1 MGFLRLNSVSQ
12 LAESKETTYY
22 KQKVLERDLKID
34 ELGKLLEN
42 RNKQIKDLNE
52 QIQRLKAEKFVNSTE
67 EDIIKKILSYYAK
80 GYQFSLILEKLRFNA
95 YDVDIEKIKTICNN
109 LDDLDNSFILY
120 YKEQVEAY
128 EKSIKINPELLKEN
142 SLKTYEKLI
151 NDAFEDLSKVET
163 IEEKVKIRSEIK
175 DLLDKRGNV
184 FKNITNN
191 TENMQNIKEVEA
203 VMQDFNTAQK
213 KLEDNLVMIDF
224 SKIQVLQ

>member
-1 MGFLRLNSVSQ
+1 M
-12 LAESKETTYY
+12 AESKETTYY
-22 KQKVLERDLKID
+22 KQRVLERDLKIN

-52 QIQRLKAEKFVNSTE
+52 QIQRFKAEKFVNSTE

-120 YKEQVEAY
+120 YREQVDAY

-163 IEEKVKIRSEIK
+163 IEEKVKVRSEIK

-191 TENMQNIKEVEA
+191 TENVQNIKEVEA

-224 SKIQVLQ
+224 SKIKVLQ

>member
-1 MGFLRLNSVSQ
+1 M
-12 LAESKETTYY
+12 AESKETTYY
-22 KQKVLERDLKID
+22 KQRVLERDLKID

-95 YDVDIEKIKTICNN
+95 YDVDIENIKTICNN
-109 LDDLDNSFILY
+109 LEDLDTSFILY

>member
-1 MGFLRLNSVSQ
+1 MRQ

-22 KQKVLERDLKID
+22 KQRVLERDLKID

-95 YDVDIEKIKTICNN
+95 YDVDVEKIRSICLN
-109 LDDLDNSFILY
+109 LDDLENTYILY

-128 EKSIKINPELLKEN
+128 EKSIKINPELLKDN
-142 SLKTYEKLI
+142 LIQRYQLLI
-151 NDAFEDLSKVET
+151 NDVSEDLSKTES
-163 IEEKVKIRSEIK
+163 IDEKRKLRQEMNLHMDKLNNVLHCLEIG
-175 DLLDKRGNV
+175 RTHV
-184 FKNITNN
+184 
-191 TENMQNIKEVEA
+191 
-203 VMQDFNTAQK
+203 
-213 KLEDNLVMIDF
+213 
-224 SKIQVLQ
+224 

>member
-1 MGFLRLNSVSQ
+1 VSQ

-22 KQKVLERDLKID
+22 KQRVLERDLKID

-109 LDDLDNSFILY
+109 LDDLDNGFILY

-191 TENMQNIKEVEA
+191 TENVQNIKEVEA

-213 KLEDNLVMIDF
+213 KLEDNLVVIDF
-224 SKIQVLQ
+224 SKVQVLQ

>member
-1 MGFLRLNSVSQ
+1 MSQ

-22 KQKVLERDLKID
+22 KQRVLERDLKIN

-109 LDDLDNSFILY
+109 LDDLDNGFILY
-120 YKEQVEAY
+120 YKEQVDAY

-191 TENMQNIKEVEA
+191 TENVQNIKEVEA

-224 SKIQVLQ
+224 SKVKVLQ

>member
-1 MGFLRLNSVSQ
+1 MAV
-12 LAESKETTYY
+12 SKETTYY
-22 KQKVLERDLKID
+22 KQRVLERDLKID

-120 YKEQVEAY
+120 YREQVEAY

-191 TENMQNIKEVEA
+191 TENVQNIKEVEA

>member
-1 MGFLRLNSVSQ
+1 MAQ
-12 LAESKETTYY
+12 SKETTYY
-22 KQKVLERDLKID
+22 KQRVLERDLKID

-52 QIQRLKAEKFVNSTE
+52 QIQRLKTEKFVDSTE

-120 YKEQVEAY
+120 YKEQVDAY

-191 TENMQNIKEVEA
+191 TENVQNIKEVEA

-213 KLEDNLVMIDF
+213 KLEDNLVVIDF
-224 SKIQVLQ
+224 SKVQVLQ

>member
-1 MGFLRLNSVSQ
+1 MAQ
-12 LAESKETTYY
+12 SKETTYY
-22 KQKVLERDLKID
+22 KQRVLERDLKIN

-52 QIQRLKAEKFVNSTE
+52 QIQRLKSEKFVNSTE

-191 TENMQNIKEVEA
+191 TENVQNIKEVEA

>member
-1 MGFLRLNSVSQ
+1 MAQ
-12 LAESKETTYY
+12 SKETTYY
-22 KQKVLERDLKID
+22 RQRVLERDLKIN

-52 QIQRLKAEKFVNSTE
+52 QIQRLKAEKFVHSTE

-191 TENMQNIKEVEA
+191 TENVQNIKEVEA

-224 SKIQVLQ
+224 SKVQVLQ

>member
-1 MGFLRLNSVSQ
+1 MSQ

-22 KQKVLERDLKID
+22 KQRVLERDLKID

-95 YDVDIEKIKTICNN
+95 YDVDIEKIRSICLN
-109 LDDLDNSFILY
+109 LDDLENTYILY

-128 EKSIKINPELLKEN
+128 EKSIKINPELLKDN
-142 SLKTYEKLI
+142 LIQRYQLLI
-151 NDAFEDLSKVET
+151 NDVSEDLSKTESIDEKRKLRQEMNLHMDKLNNVLKVISSSNDILETSREVEN
-163 IEEKVKIRSEIK
+163 IKNEIKSSVKIISF
-175 DLLDKRGNV
+175 DKS
-184 FKNITNN
+184 
-191 TENMQNIKEVEA
+191 
-203 VMQDFNTAQK
+203 
-213 KLEDNLVMIDF
+213 KLT
-224 SKIQVLQ
+224 KA

>member
-1 MGFLRLNSVSQ
+1 MSQ

-22 KQKVLERDLKID
+22 KQRVLERDLKID

-109 LDDLDNSFILY
+109 LDDLDNGFILY

-191 TENMQNIKEVEA
+191 TENVQNIKEVEA

-213 KLEDNLVMIDF
+213 KLEDNLVVIDF
-224 SKIQVLQ
+224 SKIKVLQ

>member
-1 MGFLRLNSVSQ
+1 MSQ
-12 LAESKETTYY
+12 LAQSKETTYY
-22 KQKVLERDLKID
+22 RQRVLERDLKIN

-52 QIQRLKAEKFVNSTE
+52 QIQRLKAEKFVHSTE

-191 TENMQNIKEVEA
+191 TENVQNIKEVEA

-224 SKIQVLQ
+224 SKVQVLQ

>member
-1 MGFLRLNSVSQ
+1 M
-12 LAESKETTYY
+12 AESKETTYY
-22 KQKVLERDLKID
+22 KQRVLERDLKID

-191 TENMQNIKEVEA
+191 TENVQNIKEVEA

-224 SKIQVLQ
+224 SKIKVLQ

>member
-1 MGFLRLNSVSQ
+1 M
-12 LAESKETTYY
+12 
-22 KQKVLERDLKID
+22 
-34 ELGKLLEN
+34 
-42 RNKQIKDLNE
+42 
-52 QIQRLKAEKFVNSTE
+52 
-67 EDIIKKILSYYAK
+67 
-80 GYQFSLILEKLRFNA
+80 
-95 YDVDIEKIKTICNN
+95 
-109 LDDLDNSFILY
+109 DNSFILY

>member
-1 MGFLRLNSVSQ
+1 M
-12 LAESKETTYY
+12 AESKETTYY
-22 KQKVLERDLKID
+22 KQRVLERDLKID

-191 TENMQNIKEVEA
+191 TENVQNIKEVEA

-224 SKIQVLQ
+224 SKVKVLQ

>member
-1 MGFLRLNSVSQ
+1 M
-12 LAESKETTYY
+12 
-22 KQKVLERDLKID
+22 
-34 ELGKLLEN
+34 
-42 RNKQIKDLNE
+42 
-52 QIQRLKAEKFVNSTE
+52 
-67 EDIIKKILSYYAK
+67 
-80 GYQFSLILEKLRFNA
+80 RFNA

-191 TENMQNIKEVEA
+191 TENVQNIKEVEA

>member
-1 MGFLRLNSVSQ
+1 M
-12 LAESKETTYY
+12 AESKETTYY
-22 KQKVLERDLKID
+22 KQRVLERDLKID

-128 EKSIKINPELLKEN
+128 EKGIKINPELLKEN

-191 TENMQNIKEVEA
+191 TENVQNIKEVEA

-213 KLEDNLVMIDF
+213 KLEDNLVVIDF

>member
-1 MGFLRLNSVSQ
+1 MSQ

-22 KQKVLERDLKID
+22 KQRVLERDLKID

-191 TENMQNIKEVEA
+191 TENVQNIKEVEA

-224 SKIQVLQ
+224 SKIKVLQ

>member
-1 MGFLRLNSVSQ
+1 VSQ

-52 QIQRLKAEKFVNSTE
+52 QIQRLKAEKFVNSAE

-191 TENMQNIKEVEA
+191 TENVQNIKEVEA

>member
-1 MGFLRLNSVSQ
+1 MAQ
-12 LAESKETTYY
+12 SKETTYY
-22 KQKVLERDLKID
+22 KQRVLERDLKID

-42 RNKQIKDLNE
+42 RNKQIKDLNK

-109 LDDLDNSFILY
+109 LDDLDNGFILY

-191 TENMQNIKEVEA
+191 TENVRNIKEVEA

>member
-1 MGFLRLNSVSQ
+1 MSQ

-22 KQKVLERDLKID
+22 KQRVLERDLKID
-34 ELGKLLEN
+34 ELGKLLES

-191 TENMQNIKEVEA
+191 TENVQNIKEVEA

-224 SKIQVLQ
+224 SKIKVLQ

>member
-1 MGFLRLNSVSQ
+1 M
-12 LAESKETTYY
+12 AESKETTYY
-22 KQKVLERDLKID
+22 KQRVLERDLKID
-34 ELGKLLEN
+34 DLGKLLEN

-120 YKEQVEAY
+120 YREQVEAY

-163 IEEKVKIRSEIK
+163 IEGKVKIRSEIK

-191 TENMQNIKEVEA
+191 TENVQNIKEVEA

-213 KLEDNLVMIDF
+213 KLEDNLVVIDF

>member
-1 MGFLRLNSVSQ
+1 M
-12 LAESKETTYY
+12 AESKETTYY
-22 KQKVLERDLKID
+22 KQRVLERDLKIE

-191 TENMQNIKEVEA
+191 TENVQNIKEVEA

-224 SKIQVLQ
+224 SKIKVLQ

>member
-1 MGFLRLNSVSQ
+1 MAV
-12 LAESKETTYY
+12 SKETTYY
-22 KQKVLERDLKID
+22 KQRVLERDLKID

-109 LDDLDNSFILY
+109 LDDLDNGFILY

-191 TENMQNIKEVEA
+191 TENVQNIKEVEA

-213 KLEDNLVMIDF
+213 KLEDNLVVIDF

>member
-1 MGFLRLNSVSQ
+1 M
-12 LAESKETTYY
+12 AESKETTYY
-22 KQKVLERDLKID
+22 KQRVLERDLKID

-109 LDDLDNSFILY
+109 LDDLDNGFILY

-191 TENMQNIKEVEA
+191 TENVQNIKEVEA

>member
-1 MGFLRLNSVSQ
+1 MSQ

-22 KQKVLERDLKID
+22 KQRVLERDLKID
-34 ELGKLLEN
+34 DLGKLLEN

-120 YKEQVEAY
+120 YREQVEAY

-191 TENMQNIKEVEA
+191 TENVQNIKEVEA

-213 KLEDNLVMIDF
+213 KLEDNLVVIDF

>member
-1 MGFLRLNSVSQ
+1 M
-12 LAESKETTYY
+12 AESKETTYY
-22 KQKVLERDLKID
+22 KQRVLERNLKID

-120 YKEQVEAY
+120 YREQVEAY

-191 TENMQNIKEVEA
+191 TENVQNIKEVEA

>member
-1 MGFLRLNSVSQ
+1 
-12 LAESKETTYY
+12 LAQSKETTYY
-22 KQKVLERDLKID
+22 RQRVLERDLKIN
-34 ELGKLLEN
+34 ELEKLLEN

-191 TENMQNIKEVEA
+191 TENVQNIKEVEA

-224 SKIQVLQ
+224 SKVQVLQ

>member
-1 MGFLRLNSVSQ
+1 M
-12 LAESKETTYY
+12 AESKETTYY
-22 KQKVLERDLKID
+22 KQRVLERDLKID

-191 TENMQNIKEVEA
+191 TENVQNIKEVEA

>member
-1 MGFLRLNSVSQ
+1 M
-12 LAESKETTYY
+12 AESKETTYY
-22 KQKVLERDLKID
+22 KQRVLERDLKID
-34 ELGKLLEN
+34 DLGKLLEN

-120 YKEQVEAY
+120 YREQVEAY

-142 SLKTYEKLI
+142 SLKTYERLI

-191 TENMQNIKEVEA
+191 TENVQNIKEVEA

-213 KLEDNLVMIDF
+213 KLEDNLVVIDF

>member
-1 MGFLRLNSVSQ
+1 M
-12 LAESKETTYY
+12 AESKETTYY

>member
-1 MGFLRLNSVSQ
+1 
-12 LAESKETTYY
+12 LAQSKETTYY
-22 KQKVLERDLKID
+22 RQRVLERDLKIN

-52 QIQRLKAEKFVNSTE
+52 QIQRLKAEKFVHSTE

-191 TENMQNIKEVEA
+191 TENVQNIKEVEA

-224 SKIQVLQ
+224 SKVQVLQ

>member
-1 MGFLRLNSVSQ
+1 M
-12 LAESKETTYY
+12 AESKETTYY
-22 KQKVLERDLKID
+22 KQRVLERDLKID

-191 TENMQNIKEVEA
+191 TENVQNIKEVEA

-213 KLEDNLVMIDF
+213 KLEDNLVVIDF
-224 SKIQVLQ
+224 SKVQVLQ